1 MMIYYPIRIRSKR
14 QRLARMPN
22 LPATLLPCFPVVSR
36 KLRGA
41 GLFFSPSLDGGL
53 LLFPLFKPKRR
64 RRSSFSA
71 IKMATLACKARIAFS
86 NSAIFASRSS
96 IRSVYSKK

>member
-22 LPATLLPCFPVVSR
+22 LPAALLPCFPVVSR

-53 LLFPLFKPKRR
+53 LLFPLSIPSRR
-64 RRSSFSA
+64 F
-71 IKMATLACKARIAFS
+71 
-86 NSAIFASRSS
+86 NSAISASKNAIRFACSAILTSRSS
-96 IRSVYSKK
+96 MPSSLL